1 MPGFFAIVASTAT
14 SKGDKLKQEE
24 QGLFSGALTWIVYI
38 VMSTLGALANYADKI
53 DKGEKFSITTLILR
67 WVIAAFASSIMALY
81 GESQEW
87 DKRFI
92 FIVCGIAGY
101 MGVTAIKM
109 GENILKQRFGGS
121 TPPEDKKE

>member
-1 MPGFFAIVASTAT
+1 MPGFFAIVATTDSR
-14 SKGDKLKQEE
+14 KGEKLKQDEPGALS
-24 QGLFSGALTWIVYI
+24 GLLTWIVYI
-38 VMSTLGALANYADKI
+38 AISTLGALANYADKI
-53 DKGEKFSITTLILR
+53 DKGEKFSIKTLILR
-67 WVIAAFASSIMALY
+67 WVIAAFASSMTALY

-109 GENILKQRFGGS
+109 GENILKQRVGGA